1 MAIELRHLRYII
13 AVAEEGHITRAAER
27 LGIQQPPLSRQ
38 IKIIER
44 EIKVQLFRRMPRG
57 VELTDAG
64 AAFLDGARSM
74 LANLDQTLESTRRT
88 ARGEQGRLCVGLTPT
103 APFHPLVP
111 RAIRAFRD
119 AFPLVSVTLEES
131 LSSELLE
138 RMRDDRMD
146 VGFIRSSVAHPENL
160 VIHPLLDEA
169 MVVAL
174 PSGHVLA
181 EGNMAVSLKHLAGE
195 TFILY
200 GPPGSGIYDSTIAA
214 CRAAG
219 FSPRVGQQAPR
230 ITSTLSLVAAGLG
243 ISLVPASL
251 QRMNMDGVTY
261 RRIKG
266 IVPKAILSLA
276 SRRGDA
282 SAVVRQFVTLVKRT
296 AKKSSND

>member
-38 IKIIER
+38 IKAIER

-74 LANLDQTLESTRRT
+74 LSNLDQTLESTRRT

-146 VGFIRSSVAHPENL
+146 VGFIRSSVADLENL

-181 EGNMAVSLKHLAGE
+181 DGNMAVSLKHLAGE

-219 FSPRVGQQAPR
+219 FSPRIGQQAPR

>member
-88 ARGEQGRLCVGLTPT
+88 ERGEQGRLCVGLTPT